1 MSTNNYTVTQ
11 LRGRIEFLR
20 RNLLRGKLADESELD
35 KIAARFKGERSKS
48 SLWAH
53 WAELKAIAIAKAKN
67 NDPSAIPEVSEE
79 SLEVAVMALAD
90 KSVDVFLPSL
100 KQTFTVVPASFSR
113 IEALEGHAWWLARL
127 EAARA
132 VLLEDA
138 NTGKVNK
145 NVAAEYCEK
154 CERPLEVGS
163 LDEILKRIQLE
174 IDQQRDW
181 VLAHAVAPT
190 PAPADK
196 PVNWGDR
203 ITTAEYTLLVQSYH
217 RVNYDIVSRLPEPK
231 SENGARTLPRSW
243 AFLFS
248 HQADKERRPS
258 AELMRDRSLASVVAV
273 IVLEA
278 IRGQMMRAEGKVGND
293 ELTQAIS
300 GS

>member
-1 MSTNNYTVTQ
+1 MSTPNYTATQ
-11 LRGRIEFLR
+11 LRGRIDFLR
-20 RNLLRGKLADESELD
+20 RNLLRGGTATETELD
-35 KIAARFKGERSKS
+35 SIAERFKGERSKG

-53 WAELKAIAIAKAKN
+53 WAELKAIAIAKATTRDHN
-67 NDPSAIPEVSEE
+67 AIPELDED
-79 SLEVAVMALAD
+79 SLEAAVTALAD
-90 KSVDVFLPSL
+90 KSVSVFLPSL
-100 KQTFTVVPASFSR
+100 KRTFNIVPASYTR
-113 IEALEGHAWWLARL
+113 IELLEGHAWWLSRL

-138 NTGKVNK
+138 NAGKINK
-145 NVAAEYCEK
+145 HVAAEYCEK
-154 CERPLEVGS
+154 CERPLEAGS
-163 LDEILKRIQLE
+163 LDETLKRIQAE
-174 IDQQRDW
+174 IGAQRDW
-181 VLAHAVAPT
+181 VLANAVAPT
-190 PAPADK
+190 AAPADK

-203 ITTAEYTLLVQSYH
+203 ITAPEYTLLIESYH

-278 IRGQMMRAEGKVGND
+278 IRGQMMKAEGKVDTD
-293 ELTQAIS
+293 ELAQAINS
-300 GS
+300 G